1 MKQKK
6 ILIVGA
12 GISGIA
18 IAKHFIDCKHSV
30 SLIDSGI
37 NRSSVIAA
45 GMINPIVFRRM
56 TKSWRV
62 DEFLPYLENFYTTF
76 EKECNEHFFIP
87 ITIRRMF
94 STEQERNLWIERQ
107 NNESF
112 NAYIFPLTDEDDKF
126 NGAFNQFGSGR
137 VKKSSYISASIFLK
151 ATKKWIGE
159 GNIFLQES
167 VDYSEIDP
175 VLHSYKGIT
184 YDHIVFCEGVEVKHN
199 PWFQNMPINPTQGE
213 TLTITSENII
223 ETESLN
229 RKCFILPIGNQQFKV
244 GSTYVW
250 DTYNSDITAA
260 GRAEIEKNITYLT
273 TELYTVIDQNAG
285 IRPTTLD
292 RRPLIGT
299 HSNYPNIHIFNGLG
313 AKGYMLAPLLAK
325 EMVEHILYGRLL
337 DKEISISR
345 LIDKSKTE

>member
-1 MKQKK
+1 MEQQK

-18 IAKHFIDCKHSV
+18 IAKHFIDRGHSIT
-30 SLIDSGI
+30 LIDSGI
-37 NRSSVIAA
+37 NRSSIIAA

-62 DEFLPYLENFYTTF
+62 DEFLPYLESFYTQF
-76 EKECNEHFFIP
+76 EKDCNASFFIP

-94 STEQERNLWIERQ
+94 STEQERSLWVEKQ
-107 NNESF
+107 GDSFFKDYLEALTES
-112 NAYIFPLTDEDDKF
+112 DDKF
-126 NGAFNQFGSGR
+126 DAAFNQFGSGR
-137 VKKSSYISASIFLK
+137 VKKSSYISASIFLES
-151 ATKKWIGE
+151 TKKWISQ
-159 GNIFLQES
+159 NQTLIKDT
-167 VDYSEIDP
+167 VDYNEIDP
-175 VLHSYKGIT
+175 VLSTYKNNF
-184 YDHIVFCEGVEVKHN
+184 YNHIIFCEGVEVRDN
-199 PWFQNMPINPTQGE
+199 PWFQNMPINPTLGE
-213 TLTITSENII
+213 TLTITSDRII
-223 ETESLN
+223 ENESLN

-250 DTYNSDITAA
+250 DTYNSDITVA

-273 TELYTVIDQNAG
+273 DSPYTVIDQHAG

-299 HSNYPNIHIFNGLG
+299 HPSFSNIHIFNGLG

-325 EMVEHILYGRLL
+325 EMVEHILDGKLL

-345 LIDKSKTE
+345 LIK

>member
-1 MKQKK
+1 MEQQK
-6 ILIVGA
+6 ILIIGA

-18 IAKHFIDCKHSV
+18 IAKHFIDRGHSIT
-30 SLIDSGI
+30 LIDSGI
-37 NRSSVIAA
+37 NRSSIIAA

-62 DEFLPYLENFYTTF
+62 DEFLPYLESFYTQF
-76 EKECNEHFFIP
+76 EKECNESFFIP

-94 STEQERNLWIERQ
+94 STEQERSLWIERQ
-107 NNESF
+107 STENF
-112 NAYIFPLTDEDDKF
+112 QDYIFPLTESDDKYDA
-126 NGAFNQFGSGR
+126 AFNQFGSGR
-137 VKKSSYISASIFLK
+137 VKRSAYISTSIFLES
-151 ATKKWIGE
+151 TKKWISQYHTLITDTI
-159 GNIFLQES
+159 N
-167 VDYSEIDP
+167 YTNIDP
-175 VLHSYKGIT
+175 AQSTYNGNV
-184 YDHIVFCEGVEVKHN
+184 YDHIIFCEGVEVRNN

-213 TLTITSENII
+213 TLTITSDSII
-223 ETESLN
+223 DNESLN
-229 RKCFILPIGNQQFKV
+229 RKCFILPIGNNEFKV

-250 DTYNSDITAA
+250 DTYNSDITVA

-273 TELYTVIDQNAG
+273 DSPYTIIDQNAG

-299 HSNYPNIHIFNGLG
+299 HPSFSNLHIFNGLG

-325 EMVEHILYGRLL
+325 EMVEHILDGKLL

-345 LIDKSKTE
+345 LIKK

>member
-1 MKQKK
+1 MVQQK

-12 GISGIA
+12 GISGIT
-18 IAKHFIDCKHSV
+18 IAKHFIDRGHSIT
-30 SLIDSGI
+30 LIDSGI

-62 DEFLPYLENFYTTF
+62 DEFLPYLEKFYTQF
-76 EKECNEHFFIP
+76 EKECNESFFIP

-94 STEQERNLWIERQ
+94 STEQERSLWIEKQ
-107 NNESF
+107 DTEGF
-112 NAYIFPLTDEDDKF
+112 KAYIFPITEADNNFDE
-126 NGAFNQFGSGR
+126 ALNQFGSGR
-137 VKKSSYISASIFLK
+137 VRRSSYISTSLFLE
-151 ATKKWIGE
+151 ATKKWISQ
-159 GNIFLQES
+159 NHSLVKDTINYN
-167 VDYSEIDP
+167 DIDP
-175 VLHSYKGIT
+175 ALSTYKGIF
-184 YDHIVFCEGVEVKHN
+184 YDHIISCEGVEVRNN

-213 TLTITSENII
+213 TLTIISEDII

-229 RKCFILPIGNQQFKV
+229 RKCFILPIGNNEFKI

-250 DTYNSDITAA
+250 DTYNSDITAV

-273 TELYTVIDQNAG
+273 TASYTVIDQNAG

-299 HSNYPNIHIFNGLG
+299 HPSFPRMHIFNGLG
-313 AKGYMLAPLLAK
+313 AKGYMLAPLLSK
-325 EMVEHILYGRLL
+325 EMVEHILDGRLL

-345 LIDKSKTE
+345 LIKNK

>member
-1 MKQKK
+1 MEQQQ
-6 ILIVGA
+6 ILIIGA

-18 IAKHFIDCKHSV
+18 IAKHFIDRGHSIT
-30 SLIDSGI
+30 LIDSGV
-37 NRSSVIAA
+37 NRSSIIAA

-62 DEFLPYLENFYTTF
+62 DEFLPYLENFYTQF
-76 EKECNEHFFIP
+76 EKECNASFFIP

-94 STEQERNLWIERQ
+94 STAQERSLWIERQ
-107 NNESF
+107 NTENF
-112 NAYIFPLTDEDDKF
+112 KDYIFPLTESDD
-126 NGAFNQFGSGR
+126 NYDAAFNQFGSGR
-137 VKKSSYISASIFLK
+137 VKKSAYISTSIFLES
-151 ATKKWIGE
+151 TKKWMRQNHTLITDTI
-159 GNIFLQES
+159 N
-167 VDYSEIDP
+167 YTNIDP
-175 VLHSYKGIT
+175 VQSTYKGKF
-184 YDHIVFCEGVEVKHN
+184 YDHIIFCEGVEVRNN

-213 TLTITSENII
+213 TLTITSNSIVDN
-223 ETESLN
+223 ESLN
-229 RKCFILPIGNQQFKV
+229 RKCFILPMGNNEFKV

-250 DTYNSDITAA
+250 DTYNSDITAT

-273 TELYTVIDQNAG
+273 DSPYTVIDQHAG

-299 HSNYPNIHIFNGLG
+299 HPSFSNIHIFNGLG

-325 EMVEHILYGRLL
+325 EMVEHLLDGKLL

-345 LIDKSKTE
+345 LIKNI